1 MSCPHCGCRM
11 LSKDPSRRR
20 SLICSDCGHPM
31 TEHLSISRSQRGWR
45 DLAAITLVLS
55 ISFSAFGMTTMKT
68 ALVGDQEGLL
78 APSLNEESGE

>member
-1 MSCPHCGCRM
+1 MSCPHCGCRI
-11 LSKDPSRRR
+11 LSKGASSHR

-31 TEHLSISRSQRGWR
+31 TDHLKISRPQRRWS
-45 DLAAITLVLS
+45 DLAAVTLVLA